1 MRNQMTHNYKQL
13 LLEII
18 MKFMAACA
26 LSYFAIEVFQKYQIT
41 NNIVLLL
48 LLLSESIT
56 ILLVISAKFTN
67 TRDFSPLVI
76 IATIAGTFY
85 FFAISLD
92 NGIPIISNNISATI
106 LCFGISWQL
115 YAKIYLGRSFGLLPA
130 CRSIVDTGP
139 YKLVRHPI
147 YFGYFIGHMAFLLNN
162 FSWWNV
168 EVLTLLYLFQF
179 LRMHYEEQT
188 LSKNEQYREYKKK
201 VKYRFIPFLI

>member
-168 EVLTLLYLFQF
+168 EVLTLLYLF
-179 LRMHYEEQT
+179 
-188 LSKNEQYREYKKK
+188 
-201 VKYRFIPFLI
+201 

>member
-1 MRNQMTHNYKQL
+1 MGNQIINTYKQL

-18 MKFMAACA
+18 MKLMATCA
-26 LSYFAIEVFQKYQIT
+26 LGYFSVAIIQSYQNTK
-41 NNIVLLL
+41 NIVLLL

-56 ILLVISAKFTN
+56 ILLVIAAKFTN

-92 NGIPIISNNISATI
+92 GGIPLISSNISAFI
-106 LCFGISWQL
+106 LCVGICWQL

-179 LRMHYEEQT
+179 LRMHYEEQV
-188 LSKNEQYREYKKK
+188 LSKNEQYREYKKR
-201 VKYRFIPFLI
+201 VKYRFIPFLL

>member
-1 MRNQMTHNYKQL
+1 MGNQIINTYKQL

-18 MKFMAACA
+18 MKLMATCA
-26 LSYFAIEVFQKYQIT
+26 LGYFSVAIIQSYQNTK
-41 NNIVLLL
+41 NIVLLL

-56 ILLVISAKFTN
+56 ILLVIAAKFTN

-92 NGIPIISNNISATI
+92 GGIPLISSNISAFI
-106 LCFGISWQL
+106 LCVGICWQL

-130 CRSIVDTGP
+130 RRSIVDTGP

-179 LRMHYEEQT
+179 LRMHYEEQV
-188 LSKNEQYREYKKK
+188 LSKNEQYREYKKR
-201 VKYRFIPFLI
+201 VKYRFIPFLL

>member
-1 MRNQMTHNYKQL
+1 
-13 LLEII
+13 
-18 MKFMAACA
+18 MKRMATCA
-26 LSYFAIEVFQKYQIT
+26 LGYFSVAIIRSYQET

-56 ILLVISAKFTN
+56 ILLVIAAKFTN

-92 NGIPIISNNISATI
+92 GGIPLISSNISAVI
-106 LCFGISWQL
+106 LCLGICWQL

-147 YFGYFIGHMAFLLNN
+147 YLGYFIGHMAFLLNN

-179 LRMHYEEQT
+179 LRMHYEERV

-201 VKYRFIPFLI
+201 VRYRFIPFLI

>member
-179 LRMHYEEQT
+179 LRMHYEERV
-188 LSKNEQYREYKKK
+188 LSKMNNTESIRKKLD
-201 VKYRFIPFLI
+201 IDLFLS

>member
-92 NGIPIISNNISATI
+92 NGIPIISNNISAAI

-139 YKLVRHPI
+139 YKLGRHPI

-179 LRMHYEEQT
+179 LRMHYEERV

-201 VKYRFIPFLI
+201 VRYRFIPFLI